1 MGILPFTLAANNS
14 NPVWAT
20 SPSKCSLSAEK
31 KCLEFKERTEPERL
45 DERRRERS
53 RLVLLGKEK

>member
-1 MGILPFTLAANNS
+1 MGDFSLQTLPLI
-14 NPVWAT
+14 
-20 SPSKCSLSAEK
+20 AEK
-31 KCLEFKERTEPERL
+31 KCLEFKERTDPERL